1 MKKRI
6 GSLLIA
12 SALCLGLLS
21 TAALADE
28 TTVPCVDGQHKET
41 YGEPNCTSAASR
53 FGRRFRGITAV
64 WADITPR

>member
-28 TTVPCVDGQHKET
+28 TTVPCVDGQQE
-41 YGEPNCTSAASR
+41 
-53 FGRRFRGITAV
+53 GIV
-64 WADITPR
+64 Q